1 MLCLLAYHVQWHM
14 RQRLAPIL
22 FDDEAPQSARQLR
35 PSVVAPAR
43 RSAPAQRTVEGQ
55 PVHSFQTWL
64 RDMATIC
71 KNRIQPN
78 LPGSPAFDKITRPT
92 PLQQRAL
99 DLLGVRL

>member
-1 MLCLLAYHVQWHM
+1 M

-35 PSVVAPAR
+35 PSGVAPA
-43 RSAPAQRTVEGQ
+43 QHTVEGQ